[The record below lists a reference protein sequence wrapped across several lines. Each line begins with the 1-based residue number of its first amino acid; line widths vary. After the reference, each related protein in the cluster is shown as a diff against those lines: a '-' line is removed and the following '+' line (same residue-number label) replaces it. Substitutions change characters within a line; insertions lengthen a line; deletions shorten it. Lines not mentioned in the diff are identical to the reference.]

1 MERIKAE
8 DFIAYFNSNGFH
20 YNRDLIFNYY
30 NSLVAKPFVILTGIS
45 GSGKSKIA
53 ELFAKA
59 IGREEKGC
67 YELIPVKPNW
77 RDSKGL
83 FGYHNLIDG
92 GYYITPL
99 IRLFIRAINKPE
111 IPHFLILD
119 EMNLA
124 KTEHYF
130 ADYLSL
136 IESRR
141 GVSPRINPGCEYTD
155 FSRVFEFPEEVKL
168 SEAIILSAIDI
179 NRMSNQGSDDNLKLE
194 IKDYRENRFS
204 KLWKEKK
211 YNGNP
216 GNWTPQYRTELNQG
230 EGRLAYRVF
239 ERIANGVYRLKN
251 KDEMTASDRN
261 IVESLEKLYEE
272 TFGTIVQN
280 NLVLHNNDK
289 CLGANGRKCDCE
301 NCLYKNSEKYKCD
314 KLYNA
319 EDETYLVPPEMP
331 IPINLFTIGTVNV
344 DETTYMF
351 SPKVL
356 DRSNVIEFNDVDFA
370 GLYNLSQEQIDRIN
384 AVSRTV
390 VDNELYFDAGSD
402 IPDLITCISS
412 KDYVDN
418 FKSFAPEHFDCLMD
432 IFTILKKYN
441 QHFGYRVLN
450 EIGTYMCSVNKNTSY
465 ENKYNR
471 AFDNQILQKVLPKL
485 YGSYDK
491 IWAPLVEILGALL
504 KQPIQLNSENKDA
517 LIENLS
523 TLTDNK
529 LTSLN
534 FDVTTADECFNY
546 PKSAIKIS
554 EMLLD
559 LSSSGFATFI
569 K

>member
-1 MERIKAE
+1 MDKIKAE
-8 DFIAYFNSNGFH
+8 DFISYFGSNGFH
-20 YNRDLIFNYY
+20 YNKDLIFNYF

-53 ELFAKA
+53 ELFANV
-59 IGREEKGC
+59 IGHEEEGC

-141 GVSPRINPGCEYTD
+141 CVRTLNPSCEYTD

-179 NRMSNQGSDDNLKLE
+179 NRMSNQTSDDNLELE

-211 YNGNP
+211 YNGSP
-216 GNWTPQYRTELNQG
+216 KNWTPQYRTELNQG
-230 EGRLAYRVF
+230 KGRLAYRVF
-239 ERIANGVYRLKN
+239 EKISDGVYKLKN
-251 KDEMTASDRN
+251 KDEMTVSDRN

-272 TFGTIVQN
+272 TFGTLVQK
-280 NLVLHNNDK
+280 NLVLHNSDK
-289 CLGANGRKCDCE
+289 CLGANGQKCECE
-301 NCLYKNSEKYKCD
+301 ECPYCNSEKYSCEN
-314 KLYNA
+314 LYNA
-319 EDETYLVPPEMP
+319 ESETYLVPPEMP
-331 IPINLFTIGTVNV
+331 IPVNVFTIGTVNV

-356 DRSNVIEFNDVDFA
+356 DRSNVIEFNEVDFA
-370 GLYNLSQEQIDRIN
+370 GLYDLSQEQKDKIDS
-384 AVSRTV
+384 VSRTV
-390 VDNELYFDAGSD
+390 IDNDFYFDTNAD
-402 IPDLITCISS
+402 VPDLRIVIPA
-412 KDYVDN
+412 KEYVDS
-418 FKSFAPEHFDCLMD
+418 FKDFAPEQFDCLVD
-432 IFTILKKYN
+432 IFITLKKYN
-441 QHFGYRVLN
+441 LHFGYRVLN
-450 EIGTYMCSVNKNTSY
+450 EIGAYMCSVNKNTSY
-465 ENKYNR
+465 DNKNYR
-471 AFDNQILQKVLPKL
+471 AFDNQILQKILPKL

-491 IWAPLVEILGALL
+491 IWNPLVELLGLLL
-504 KQPIQLNSENKDA
+504 KTPANLNSENKDE
-517 LIENLS
+517 LIAKISAVTNNEIIDLV
-523 TLTDNK
+523 
-529 LTSLN
+529 
-534 FDVTTADECFNY
+534 FDGSKADKFFHY
-546 PKSAIKIS
+546 PKSALKIAD
-554 EMLLD
+554 MLLD

>member
-1 MERIKAE
+1 MDRMKAE
-8 DFIAYFNSNGFH
+8 DFISYFSSNGFH
-20 YNRDLIFNYY
+20 YNKDLIFNYY

-53 ELFAKA
+53 ELFANA
-59 IGREEKGC
+59 IGCEEENC

-99 IRLFIRAINKPE
+99 IRLFIRAINNPDV
-111 IPHFLILD
+111 PHFLILD

-141 GVSPRINPGCEYTD
+141 GVTTILNPSCNYTN

-179 NRMSNQGSDDNLKLE
+179 NRMSNQSSDDNLQLE
-194 IKDYRENRFS
+194 IRDYRENRFS

-216 GNWTPQYRTELNQG
+216 ENWTPQYRTELNQG
-230 EGRLAYRVF
+230 EGRLAHRVF
-239 ERIANGVYRLKN
+239 ERISNGVYKFKN
-251 KDEMTASDRN
+251 KDEMTVSDRN
-261 IVESLEKLYEE
+261 IVEKLEKLYEE
-272 TFGTIVQN
+272 TFGTLVQKN
-280 NLVLHNNDK
+280 FVLHNSDK
-289 CLGANGRKCDCE
+289 CLGANGQKCECE
-301 NCLYKNSEKYKCD
+301 ECPYCNSEKYKCE

-319 EDETYLVPPEMP
+319 ESETYLVPPEMP
-331 IPINLFTIGTVNV
+331 IPVNVFTIGTVNV

-356 DRSNVIEFNDVDFA
+356 DRSNVIEFNEVDFA
-370 GLYNLSQEQIDRIN
+370 GLYGLSQEQKDKIDS
-384 AVSRTV
+384 VSRTV
-390 VDNELYFDAGSD
+390 IDNDFYFDTNSD
-402 IPDLITCISS
+402 VPELRIVIPAKEYVESF
-412 KDYVDN
+412 KD
-418 FKSFAPEHFDCLMD
+418 FAPEQFDCLMD
-432 IFTILKKYN
+432 LFVALKKYN
-441 QHFGYRVLN
+441 LHFGYRVLN
-450 EIGTYMCSVNKNTSY
+450 EIGAYMCSVNRNTSY
-465 ENKYNR
+465 DKKNYR
-471 AFDNQILQKVLPKL
+471 AFDNQILQKILPKL
-485 YGSYDK
+485 YGSFDK
-491 IWAPLVEILGALL
+491 IWAPLVEVLGLML
-504 KQPIQLNSENKDA
+504 KKPSQLNSENKDA
-517 LIENLS
+517 LIEELS
-523 TLTDNK
+523 RLTDEK
-529 LTSLN
+529 ILSLD
-534 FDVTTADECFNY
+534 FDGKTADECFNY
-546 PKSAIKIS
+546 PKSAVKIS
-554 EMLLD
+554 DMLLD